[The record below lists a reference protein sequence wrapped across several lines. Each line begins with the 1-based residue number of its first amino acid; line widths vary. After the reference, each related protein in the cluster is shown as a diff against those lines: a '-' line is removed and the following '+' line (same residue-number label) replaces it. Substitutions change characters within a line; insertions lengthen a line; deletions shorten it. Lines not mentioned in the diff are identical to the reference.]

1 MDRYDVIVVGAGPAG
16 STCAKA
22 CAEKGLKTLM
32 LDKQRL
38 PRDKVCS
45 GMVMGALAQG
55 LIEQEFGFP
64 PQEVLTHPSQLKGYC
79 FHVPGI
85 GLEKIDNLTWL
96 SWRKELDHWMNQKAG
111 ESGVDIRD
119 RAEVVGIAQK
129 AGGLAIMVKREG
141 ETRELMSTY
150 AIGADGATSVIR
162 KFLFPNLQVRYGQA
176 LQEHFEGEIG
186 LDQDYFHWFYPREI
200 NPSFF
205 TVHQKDGTIIMEVAG
220 KPGTTKEIMTWAQTF
235 MAEHHALSKA
245 REPVWRGSCLEPA
258 LYRELTSRTFRPA
271 RGNVLLVGDA
281 AGFIMPVSGEGIGLA
296 VQSALA
302 AAAAVTRSKGTGDP
316 PDGMY
321 LTGIEPILS
330 CFEKTYPWFKKIM
343 EEAKGEGTSLPGI
356 LKQAYEGTLSP
367 IDSTE

>member
-1 MDRYDVIVVGAGPAG
+1 MDRYDVIVIGAGPAG

-32 LDKQRL
+32 IDKQGL

-55 LIEQEFGFP
+55 LMEQEFGFP
-64 PQEVLTHPSQLKGYC
+64 PQDVLTQPPQLKGYC
-79 FHVPGI
+79 FHVPGT
-85 GLEKIDNLTWL
+85 GLEKIDNPTWL

-129 AGGLAIMVKREG
+129 TEGLAITVKREG
-141 ETRELMSTY
+141 EARELMTTY
-150 AIGADGATSVIR
+150 AIGADGATSVVR
-162 KFLFPNLQVRYGQA
+162 KSLFPNLQVRYGQA
-176 LQEHFEGEIG
+176 LQEHLEGEVD

-205 TVHQKDGTIIMEVAG
+205 TVHQKDGAIIIEVAG
-220 KPGTTKEIMTWAQTF
+220 KPGASKEIMAWAQTYL
-235 MAEHHALSKA
+235 AEHHALSKT

-271 RGNVLLVGDA
+271 RENVLLVGDA

-296 VQSALA
+296 MQSALA
-302 AAAAVTRSKGTGDP
+302 AAAAVTRSKKTGDP
-316 PDGMY
+316 PERMY
-321 LTGIEPILS
+321 LSEIKPIIAG
-330 CFEKTYPWFKKIM
+330 FEKVYPWFRRIM
-343 EEAKGEGTSLPGI
+343 EEAKGEGTALPGI
-356 LKQAYEGTLSP
+356 LRQAYESTLSP
-367 IDSTE
+367 IDPTA